1 VQRREV
7 TVLQHESNESGGL
20 FEEFARERGM
30 GLLHVPVFE
39 TNEVPSFGSTHLLV
53 MGGPMSVNDEEDLPW
68 LKTEKQIIRE
78 RVMKG
83 QPVLGIC
90 LGAQLIASSFGAAVY
105 PCEPELGWSSV
116 MAVKTTIFPE
126 LPGHF
131 RVFQMHGETFDISEG
146 AALVFRGENVPSQ
159 ALCMKSALGLQFHI
173 ELTIEMIQDWISDR
187 PLQEQS
193 HHLSQSRHYLP
204 ESWKVCKMIADRFL
218 SAPSSGFSWLQPAG

>member
-1 VQRREV
+1 MGTAPMHARSGSSPHPCNGPPIDSRSEPLSLLRSEFHWNRITVQRREV

-39 TNEVPSFGSTHLLV
+39 TNEIPPISSTHLLV
-53 MGGPMSVNDEEDLPW
+53 MGGPMSVNDEEELPW
-68 LKTEKQIIRE
+68 LNTEKQIIRE

-116 MAVKTTIFPE
+116 TAVNTTMFPE
-126 LPGHF
+126 LPGQF
-131 RVFQMHGETFDISEG
+131 RVFQMHGETFDIPEG
-146 AALVFRGENVPSQ
+146 AALVYRGESVPSQ
-159 ALCMKSALGLQFHI
+159 AICIGKCAWSAI
-173 ELTIEMIQDWISDR
+173 PYR
-187 PLQEQS
+187 
-193 HHLSQSRHYLP
+193 
-204 ESWKVCKMIADRFL
+204 AD
-218 SAPSSGFSWLQPAG
+218 P

>member
-1 VQRREV
+1 M
-7 TVLQHESNESGGL
+7 SNESGGL
-20 FEEFARERGM
+20 FEEAARERGIS
-30 GLLHVPVFE
+30 LLHVPVFE

-116 MAVKTTIFPE
+116 TAVNTTMFPE
-126 LPGHF
+126 LPGQF
-131 RVFQMHGETFDISEG
+131 RVFQMHGETFDIPKE
-146 AALVFRGENVPSQ
+146 AALIYRGENVPSQ
-159 ALCMKSALGLQFHI
+159 ALCMGSALGLQFHI
-173 ELTIEMIQDWISDR
+173 ELTMDMIQDWISDR
-187 PLQEQS
+187 PLEEQS
-193 HHLSQSRHYLP
+193 RHLSQSRHYLP
-204 ESWKVCKMIADRFL
+204 ESRKVCRSIADRFL